1 MTDRTRII
9 LEDLEAVRENLLA
22 LSDDIWLSIDHNDP
36 DALEEGVAFKRTY
49 NEKLAAFDSLATELS
64 VLVQQFT
71 SVNLEAEEQTGG
83 DSESENRRIIQELD
97 REEPHGLDED
107 FTYKRPH
114 GFILQGRGTTGI
126 TTWKRLFELLCKQL
140 LNVDS
145 QKFRSL
151 MSHPDFISNR
161 GHHSF
166 TSSRD
171 HLRLALQLD
180 DELFTEINLSANSIR
195 DTIRRVLEVFD
206 IPVTD
211 LKIFLRQDRDA
222 SDA

>member
-64 VLVQQFT
+64 ILVQQFT

-83 DSESENRRIIQELD
+83 DSESENRRIIHELD
-97 REEPHGLDED
+97 REEPHGLEDD

-126 TTWKRLFELLCKQL
+126 TTRKRLFELLCKQL
-140 LNVDS
+140 LKMDS

-151 MSHPDFISNR
+151 MNQNVRSCQASWHGATEKMGTKLAQSNNCVNP
-161 GHHSF
+161 GSL
-166 TSSRD
+166 TAQAS
-171 HLRLALQLD
+171 ALL
-180 DELFTEINLSANSIR
+180 I
-195 DTIRRVLEVFD
+195 
-206 IPVTD
+206 
-211 LKIFLRQDRDA
+211 
-222 SDA
+222 